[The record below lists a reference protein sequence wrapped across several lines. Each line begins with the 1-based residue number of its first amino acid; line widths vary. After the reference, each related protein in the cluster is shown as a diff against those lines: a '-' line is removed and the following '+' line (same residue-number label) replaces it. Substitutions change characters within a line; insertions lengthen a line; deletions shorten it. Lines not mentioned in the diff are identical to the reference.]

1 MIITKTIRSSTSS
14 AKARSHSHSQVLL
27 SQSKSQSAQ
36 QPQQLPTD
44 VTKTTTTPP
53 PVAAFMPR
61 KYQEEIFIRAQSSNI
76 IAALDTGSGKTYIS
90 VLLIKW
96 IVLQPH
102 ARGKVVVFLVPKVA
116 LVEQQAAFI
125 TSQTPLRVRKFHG
138 RLDLELSDRANWKAA
153 FEGADVVVMTAQIFL
168 NVLTHSHWSI
178 DRVSLII
185 FDECHHTRKNHAYNG
200 IMREYFQADPAE
212 RPKIFGMT
220 ASPIWNPKDAEGSLQ
235 TLERNLNATVIA
247 VREHVSELLENSP
260 RPVELIK
267 EYYPP
272 PDHYL
277 YLNPNLWDTLS
288 YFRSND
294 VDIPWDKLL
303 MKYHVTRNSL
313 GPYCADLFIY
323 HDLRPRI
330 SQILYQIES
339 SWKEKLGDP
348 LTLYGGENY
357 GTAPMD
363 VDDVVNVPKPHI
375 PVDLEQID
383 AILTDFQPWFDP
395 SPPSHSSSPLPSSSS
410 PPTPSSTIM
419 SPTPTVLT
427 SHQLPAVQST
437 VPITVPLAWCSP
449 KVKALTEV
457 LLEYYTST
465 FHGIVFV
472 EQRQV
477 ATCLAKILGNV
488 PELRGKIRCAE
499 LVGHGGGHGSGRHNS
514 GSGGTRGKAAV
525 SVRADVKGMGLAR
538 QQDTVKMFRDGE
550 LNLLIATSVAEEGL
564 DFPACDLVIRFD
576 PLHHMVGY
584 VQSRGRARTKSSS
597 FVIMVQA
604 GHTAHLSRYTMFQS
618 SEPELKRVYQSREGP
633 TRPASPGTS
642 SDSEEGELEEDDPED
657 LAVRERYIVSS
668 TGAVLTYGS
677 AIGLINYLCSLI
689 PHDAY
694 TPPPMPKYSGDYA
707 AVLELPASLPLP
719 IDKLVYRGPPRNSK
733 REAKR
738 AVAFLA
744 VKTLH
749 KLDVFDDYLLPIT
762 GSKGRSEYD
771 ADGRRL
777 MDVSAIPEI
786 LDVQVQEPWTLG
798 PRLRMHVITIDGVD
812 AAGLVTGTELPALEL
827 MSEGH
832 TISLRCTDELVF
844 DADEELEKL
853 RMLDD
858 YTKAGIWFCVT
869 GRPITRLMTCFVVPL
884 TEHNCIDFEA
894 MQRVID
900 EPHGTYDW
908 TGVTDADYDHL
919 MVMNCNQY
927 GRALILHNI
936 RKDLTARSVPPPG
949 SREATH
955 ATYEDYFVEHW
966 TRKNREAYVPI
977 DCPLIEVHSLPRR
990 PSGLYRPMGRLLDAD
1005 ALRTHSA
1012 PVGSIAPQGACRR
1025 THFSEGVY
1033 QAFLF
1038 LPRLCRR
1045 ATDLYR
1051 AREARFQLGLPPIA
1065 DDLLIE
1071 STALPTTN
1079 AKWNNQRLET
1089 LGDSVLK
1096 LITTVHIM
1104 NKYPHRHEGQLS
1116 QLRQSSVSNRTLLAR
1131 AKEIGLERFL
1141 TSEGQNVHVW
1151 RYTVPEGEDVLSHM
1165 LNSYHAVQRSFP
1177 RRSLQDCMEATLGAA
1192 FLTGGVEMA
1201 LHAGGALGMSVGSTV
1216 PWSVR
1221 FSRRPES
1228 SPVPP
1233 LFLELEAVM
1242 GYEFHR
1248 GDLLVEAVT
1257 HPSFAT
1263 SSGASYQRMEFLG
1276 DAVIDLVV
1284 MRHLFQKFPNATSG
1298 QLSAARSRAVCGPT
1312 LASIAVK
1319 RLGLHKHLLI
1329 NNAELSTAINRHVP
1343 LLEMLMPDDVIVKG
1357 WKYDPPKAL
1366 SDVLESLIGAV
1377 LIDSA
1382 YNFERTAAVVEV
1394 VMSDILDVL
1403 TTNLPRDPVSEL
1415 MVWAAIAG
1423 CKRIAFQK
1431 SQSNA
1436 ELRRNDSIS
1445 VVVHDVVVVGPITA
1459 TNLSLSKGLAAERA
1473 RILLNDPNF
1482 EMNLTRL
1489 CDCGKAVPERPSQ
1502 TDDSVESAAE
1512 ETSDLTDETEE
1523 GFATLAKQK
1532 LDEDYAPSEN
1542 EDVDVEDM
1550 EDVEDVGTERN
1561 ENAMED
1567 CRASIY

>member
-1 MIITKTIRSSTSS
+1 MIITKTIKSSTNL
-14 AKARSHSHSQVLL
+14 AKAHSLRHSQVLL
-27 SQSKSQSAQ
+27 SQSKPQKSQKQQ
-36 QPQQLPTD
+36 QPATD
-44 VTKTTTTPP
+44 VTTTTTPTT
-53 PVAAFMPR
+53 PVEAFMPR

-102 ARGKVVVFLVPKVA
+102 VRGKVVVFLVPKVA

-200 IMREYFQADPAE
+200 IMREYFQVDPAE

-235 TLERNLNATVIA
+235 TLERNLDATVIA

-288 YFRSND
+288 HFRSDD

-330 SQILYQIES
+330 SQILYQIETT
-339 SWKEKLGDP
+339 WKEQLGDP
-348 LTLYGGENY
+348 LALYDEENY
-357 GTAPMD
+357 GIAPMD
-363 VDDVVNVPKPHI
+363 VDGAVNMSKPPV

-383 AILTDFQPWFDP
+383 AILTDFQPWFDS
-395 SPPSHSSSPLPSSSS
+395 SPPSHSSSLSLSRSSSS
-410 PPTPSSTIM
+410 PPTPTSTVLSSTSM
-419 SPTPTVLT
+419 VPT
-427 SHQLPAVQST
+427 SHQLPTLQSA

-477 ATCLAKILGNV
+477 AACLAKILGNV
-488 PELRGKIRCAE
+488 PELRGKIRCGE
-499 LVGHGGGHGSGRHNS
+499 LVGHGGGHGSGRHNGGS
-514 GSGGTRGKAAV
+514 GSVRGKAAV

-538 QQDTVKMFRDGE
+538 QQDTVRMFREGE

-618 SEPELKRVYQSREGP
+618 SEPELKRVYQTREGP
-633 TRPASPGTS
+633 TRPTSPDIS

-657 LAVRERYIVSS
+657 LAVRERYIVPS

-777 MDVSAIPEI
+777 MDVSSIPEA
-786 LDVQVQEPWTLG
+786 LDVRVREPWTLG
-798 PRLRMHVITIDGVD
+798 PRLRMHVITIDDID

-827 MSEGH
+827 MTEGH

-853 RMLDD
+853 RMLEE

-869 GRPITRLMTCFVVPL
+869 GRPIILPLTCFVVPL

-908 TGVTDADYDHL
+908 TGVTEADYDRL
-919 MVMNCNQY
+919 MVMNSNQY

-955 ATYEDYFVEHW
+955 ATYEDYFVERW
-966 TRKNREAYVPI
+966 TRKNREAFVPT

-990 PSGLYRPMGRLLDAD
+990 PSGLYRPMRRQLDVD
-1005 ALRTHSA
+1005 AFRAHTV
-1012 PVGSIAPQGACRR
+1012 PIGSIVPQGACRR
-1025 THFSEGVY
+1025 THFSESVY
-1033 QAFLF
+1033 RAFCF
-1038 LPRLCRR
+1038 LPRICRR

-1071 STALPTTN
+1071 GSALPTTN

-1096 LITTVHIM
+1096 LITTVHVM

-1141 TSEGQNVHVW
+1141 TSEGHNVHVW
-1151 RYTVPEGEDVLSHM
+1151 RYTIPEGEDMWSHM
-1165 LNSYHAVQRSFP
+1165 LNSCHTVQRSFP

-1192 FLTGGVEMA
+1192 FLTGGIEMA
-1201 LHAGGALGMSVGSTV
+1201 LHTGGALGVSVGSTI

-1221 FSRRPES
+1221 FSREPES

-1233 LFLELEAVM
+1233 LFLELQAVM

-1248 GDLLVEAVT
+1248 GELLVEAVT
-1257 HPSFAT
+1257 HPSFAA

-1284 MRHLFQKFPNATSG
+1284 MRQLFQRFPDATSG

-1312 LASIAVK
+1312 LASIAVR

-1343 LLEMLMPDDVIVKG
+1343 LLEMLMPEDVIVKG

-1415 MVWAAIAG
+1415 MVWAATAG
-1423 CKRIAFQK
+1423 CKRIAFQQV
-1431 SQSNA
+1431 QSNV
-1436 ELRRNDSIS
+1436 ELRRNDSVS
-1445 VVVHDVVVVGPITA
+1445 VIVHDVVVVGPITA

-1473 RILLNDPNF
+1473 RNLLSDPSF
-1482 EMNLTRL
+1482 EMNLARL
-1489 CDCGKAVPERPSQ
+1489 CNCGKAIPDRPSQ
-1502 TDDSVESAAE
+1502 SEDSMESADE
-1512 ETSDLTDETEE
+1512 ETPNLTDETEE

-1532 LDEDYAPSEN
+1532 LDEDYTPAEN
-1542 EDVDVEDM
+1542 EEVDADDT
-1550 EDVEDVGTERN
+1550 EDVEEAGTEVN
-1561 ENAMED
+1561 GDAMEE
-1567 CRASIY
+1567 

>member
-1 MIITKTIRSSTSS
+1 MIITKTIKSPTIL
-14 AKARSHSHSQVLL
+14 AKSHSLPGVPHSQVIL
-27 SQSKSQSAQ
+27 SQSKSQKPQ
-36 QPQQLPTD
+36 KPHQPAAD
-44 VTKTTTTPP
+44 VTTTTTTPME
-53 PVAAFMPR
+53 VFMPR

-96 IVLQPH
+96 IVLQPY

-116 LVEQQAAFI
+116 LVEQQASFI
-125 TSQTPLRVRKFHG
+125 SSQTPLRVRKFHG

-178 DRVSLII
+178 DKVSLII

-200 IMREYFQADPAE
+200 IMREYFQVDPAE

-235 TLERNLNATVIA
+235 TLERNLDATVIA

-288 YFRSND
+288 YFRSDD

-330 SQILYQIES
+330 SQILYQIET
-339 SWKEKLGDP
+339 SWKEQLGDP
-348 LTLYGGENY
+348 LSLYDDENY
-357 GTAPMD
+357 GFAPMD
-363 VDDVVNVPKPHI
+363 VDGAVNMPKPPV

-383 AILTDFQPWFDP
+383 AILTDFQPWFDS
-395 SPPSHSSSPLPSSSS
+395 SPPSHSSSLSRSSSSS
-410 PPTPSSTIM
+410 PIPTSTIVSSTPM
-419 SPTPTVLT
+419 APT
-427 SHQLPAVQST
+427 SHQLPTAQST
-437 VPITVPLAWCSP
+437 VPVTVPLAWCSP

-457 LLEYYTST
+457 LLEYHTST

-477 ATCLAKILGNV
+477 AACLAKILGNV

-499 LVGHGGGHGSGRHNS
+499 LVGHGGGHGSGRQNG
-514 GSGGTRGKAAV
+514 GSGGGKGKAAV

-538 QQDTVKMFRDGE
+538 QQDTVRMFREGE

-618 SEPELKRVYQSREGP
+618 SEPELKRVYQTREGP
-633 TRPASPGTS
+633 TRPTSPGMS

-657 LAVRERYIVSS
+657 LAVRERYIVPS

-694 TPPPMPKYSGDYA
+694 TPPPTPKYSGDYA
-707 AVLELPASLPLP
+707 TVLELPASLPLP
-719 IDKLVYRGPPRNSK
+719 IDKLVYRGPPRHSK

-762 GSKGRSEYD
+762 GSKGRSEHD

-777 MDVSAIPEI
+777 VDVSSIPEV
-786 LDVQVQEPWTLG
+786 LDVQVRDPWTLG
-798 PRLRMHVITIDGVD
+798 PRLRMHVITIDGID
-812 AAGLVTGTELPALEL
+812 CAGLVTGTELPALEL

-844 DADEELEKL
+844 DVDEELEKL
-853 RMLDD
+853 RMLED
-858 YTKAGIWFCVT
+858 YTKAGLWFCVT
-869 GRPITRLMTCFVVPL
+869 GRPITLPITCFVVPL

-900 EPHGTYDW
+900 EPYGTYDW
-908 TGVTDADYDHL
+908 TSVTEADYDRL

-955 ATYEDYFVEHW
+955 ATYEDYFMERW
-966 TRKNREAYVPI
+966 TRKTREAFVPT
-977 DCPLIEVHSLPRR
+977 DCPLIEVLSVPRR
-990 PSGLYRPMGRLLDAD
+990 PSGLYRPMGRLLDVD
-1005 ALRTHSA
+1005 AFRTQTA
-1012 PVGSIAPQGACRR
+1012 PIGSIVPQGACRR
-1025 THFSEGVY
+1025 MHFSDRVY
-1033 QAFLF
+1033 RAFLF
-1038 LPRLCRR
+1038 LPRICRR

-1051 AREARFQLGLPPIA
+1051 AREARFQLGLPPIT

-1071 STALPTTN
+1071 GTALPTTN

-1096 LITTVHIM
+1096 LVTTVHVM

-1131 AKEIGLERFL
+1131 ATEIGLERFL
-1141 TSEGQNVHVW
+1141 TSEGHNVHIW
-1151 RYTVPEGEDVLSHM
+1151 RYTIPEGEDVLTQM
-1165 LNSYHAVQRSFP
+1165 LNSCHAVQRSFA

-1192 FLTGGVEMA
+1192 FSTGGIEMA
-1201 LHAGGALGMSVGSTV
+1201 LRAGDALGVSIGNAI
-1216 PWSVR
+1216 PWGLR
-1221 FSRRPES
+1221 FSRPPES

-1233 LFLELEAVM
+1233 LFSELQVVM

-1248 GDLLVEAVT
+1248 GELLVEAVT

-1284 MRHLFQKFPNATSG
+1284 MRHLFQKFPEATSG

-1343 LLEMLMPDDVIVKG
+1343 LLETLMPEDVIVKG

-1415 MVWAAIAG
+1415 MVWAATAG

-1431 SQSNA
+1431 SQSNM

-1445 VVVHDVVVVGPITA
+1445 VVVHDVAVVGPVTA

-1473 RILLNDPNF
+1473 RNLLSDPNF
-1482 EMNLTRL
+1482 EMNLARL
-1489 CDCGKAVPERPSQ
+1489 CDCVKAIPERPSQ
-1502 TDDSVESAAE
+1502 AEDPMESAVE
-1512 ETSDLTDETEE
+1512 ETPPSLSDETEE
-1523 GFATLAKQK
+1523 GFATLAKRK
-1532 LDEDYAPSEN
+1532 LDENYAPSES
-1542 EDVDVEDM
+1542 EDVDVEDAEEADEAGSERG
-1550 EDVEDVGTERN
+1550 ED
-1561 ENAMED
+1561 AMEE
-1567 CRASIY
+1567 

>member
-1 MIITKTIRSSTSS
+1 
-14 AKARSHSHSQVLL
+14 
-27 SQSKSQSAQ
+27 
-36 QPQQLPTD
+36 
-44 VTKTTTTPP
+44 
-53 PVAAFMPR
+53 MPR

-102 ARGKVVVFLVPKVA
+102 TRGKVVVFLVPKVA

-200 IMREYFQADPAE
+200 IMREYFQVDPVE

-235 TLERNLNATVIA
+235 TLERNLDATVIA

-288 YFRSND
+288 YFRSDN

-330 SQILYQIES
+330 SQILYQMET
-339 SWKEKLGDP
+339 SWKEQLGDP
-348 LTLYGGENY
+348 LTLYDDENY

-363 VDDVVNVPKPHI
+363 VDGV
-375 PVDLEQID
+375 LEQID
-383 AILTDFQPWFDP
+383 AILTDFQSWFDS
-395 SPPSHSSSPLPSSSS
+395 SPPSHSSSLLHSSSS
-410 PPTPSSTIM
+410 PPTPTSTITSSTL
-419 SPTPTVLT
+419 TAVT
-427 SHQLPAVQST
+427 SHQLPTAQST

-477 ATCLAKILGNV
+477 AACLAKILGNV
-488 PELRGKIRCAE
+488 PELRGKIQCME

-514 GSGGTRGKAAV
+514 ASGGARGKATV

-538 QQDTVKMFRDGE
+538 QQDTVKMFREGE

-633 TRPASPGTS
+633 TRPASPGIS

-657 LAVRERYIVSS
+657 LAVRERYIVPS

-677 AIGLINYLCSLI
+677 AIGIINYLCSLI

-744 VKTLH
+744 VKALH

-762 GSKGRSEYD
+762 GSKGRSEHD

-777 MDVSAIPEI
+777 MDVSSIPEI
-786 LDVQVQEPWTLG
+786 LDVQVREPWTLG

-812 AAGLVTGTELPALEL
+812 AAGLVTGTELPELEL

-908 TGVTDADYDHL
+908 TGVTEADYDHL

-966 TRKNREAYVPI
+966 TRKSRAAFVPT

-990 PSGLYRPMGRLLDAD
+990 PSGLYRPMGRLLDVD
-1005 ALRTHSA
+1005 ALRTHAA
-1012 PVGSIAPQGACRR
+1012 PVGLIVPQGACRR

-1033 QAFLF
+1033 RAFLF

-1071 STALPTTN
+1071 SSALPTTN

-1089 LGDSVLK
+1089 LGDSVH
-1096 LITTVHIM
+1096 VM

-1151 RYTVPEGEDVLSHM
+1151 RYTVPEEEDMLSHM
-1165 LNSYHAVQRSFP
+1165 LNSCHAVQRSFP

-1192 FLTGGVEMA
+1192 FLTGGIEMA
-1201 LHAGGALGMSVGSTV
+1201 LHAGGALGVSVGSTI

-1221 FSRRPES
+1221 YSRRPES

-1233 LFLELEAVM
+1233 LFSELQSVM

-1248 GDLLVEAVT
+1248 AVT

-1312 LASIAVK
+1312 LASIAVR

-1394 VMSDILDVL
+1394 VMSDILEVL

-1415 MVWAAIAG
+1415 MVWAATAG

-1436 ELRRNDSIS
+1436 DLRRNDSIS
-1445 VVVHDVVVVGPITA
+1445 VVVHEAVVVGPITA
-1459 TNLSLSKGLAAERA
+1459 TNLSL
-1473 RILLNDPNF
+1473 
-1482 EMNLTRL
+1482 MNLARL
-1489 CDCGKAVPERPSQ
+1489 CNCGKAVLERPSQ
-1502 TDDSVESAAE
+1502 TDSSVESAVE
-1512 ETSDLTDETEE
+1512 ETPDLTDETEE

-1532 LDEDYAPSEN
+1532 LDEDYAPSEHEVVDI
-1542 EDVDVEDM
+1542 EDT
-1550 EDVEDVGTERN
+1550 EDVEEAGTERN
-1561 ENAMED
+1561 GNAMED
-1567 CRASIY
+1567 CQAILY

>member
-235 TLERNLNATVIA
+235 TLERNLNATV
-247 VREHVSELLENSP
+247 HTTLL
-260 RPVELIK
+260 
-267 EYYPP
+267 

-323 HDLRPRI
+323 HDLRPRV

-348 LTLYGGENY
+348 LTLYGEENY

-375 PVDLEQID
+375 PV
-383 AILTDFQPWFDP
+383 
-395 SPPSHSSSPLPSSSS
+395 
-410 PPTPSSTIM
+410 
-419 SPTPTVLT
+419 
-427 SHQLPAVQST
+427 
-437 VPITVPLAWCSP
+437 
-449 KVKALTEV
+449 KALTEV

-465 FHGIVFV
+465 FHGIVF
-472 EQRQV
+472 
-477 ATCLAKILGNV
+477 LA
-488 PELRGKIRCAE
+488 LRRSLEMYRNCEGRSGCAE

-514 GSGGTRGKAAV
+514 GSGGTEGKAAV

-584 VQSRGRARTKSSS
+584 VQSRGP
-597 FVIMVQA
+597 

-633 TRPASPGTS
+633 TRP
-642 SDSEEGELEEDDPED
+642 GELEEDDPED

-719 IDKLVYRGPPRNSK
+719 IDKLEIRK

-798 PRLRMHVITIDGVD
+798 PRLRMHVITIDG
-812 AAGLVTGTELPALEL
+812 GTELPALEL

-908 TGVTDADYDHL
+908 TGVTEADYDHL
-919 MVMNCNQY
+919 M
-927 GRALILHNI
+927 
-936 RKDLTARSVPPPG
+936 DLTARSVPPPG

-990 PSGLYRPMGRLLDAD
+990 PSGLYRPMGRLLDVD

-1012 PVGSIAPQGACRR
+1012 P
-1025 THFSEGVY
+1025 
-1033 QAFLF
+1033 AFLF

-1228 SPVPP
+1228 SPAPP

>member
-1 MIITKTIRSSTSS
+1 
-14 AKARSHSHSQVLL
+14 
-27 SQSKSQSAQ
+27 
-36 QPQQLPTD
+36 
-44 VTKTTTTPP
+44 
-53 PVAAFMPR
+53 MPR

-102 ARGKVVVFLVPKVA
+102 TRGKVVVFLVPKVA

-200 IMREYFQADPAE
+200 IMREYFQVDPVE

-235 TLERNLNATVIA
+235 TLERNLDATVIA

-288 YFRSND
+288 YFRSDN

-330 SQILYQIES
+330 SQILYQMET
-339 SWKEKLGDP
+339 SWKEQLGDP
-348 LTLYGGENY
+348 LTLYDDENY

-363 VDDVVNVPKPHI
+363 VDGVVNLPKPPI
-375 PVDLEQID
+375 PVELEQID
-383 AILTDFQPWFDP
+383 AILTDFQSWFDS
-395 SPPSHSSSPLPSSSS
+395 SPPSHSSSLLHSSSS
-410 PPTPSSTIM
+410 PPTPTSTITSSTL
-419 SPTPTVLT
+419 TAVT
-427 SHQLPAVQST
+427 SHQLPTAQST

-449 KVKALTEV
+449 KVKALTE
-457 LLEYYTST
+457 ST

-477 ATCLAKILGNV
+477 AACLAKILGNV

-514 GSGGTRGKAAV
+514 ASGGARGKATV

-538 QQDTVKMFRDGE
+538 QQDTVKMFREGE

-633 TRPASPGTS
+633 TRPASPGIS

-657 LAVRERYIVSS
+657 LAVRERYIVPS

-677 AIGLINYLCSLI
+677 AIGIINYLCSLI

-744 VKTLH
+744 VKALH

-762 GSKGRSEYD
+762 GSKGRSEHD

-777 MDVSAIPEI
+777 MDVSSIPEI
-786 LDVQVQEPWTLG
+786 LDVQVREPWTLG

-812 AAGLVTGTELPALEL
+812 AAGLVTGTELPELEL

-908 TGVTDADYDHL
+908 TGVTEADYDHL

-966 TRKNREAYVPI
+966 TRKSRGAFVPT

-990 PSGLYRPMGRLLDAD
+990 PSGLYRPMGRLLDVD
-1005 ALRTHSA
+1005 ALRTHAA
-1012 PVGSIAPQGACRR
+1012 PVGSIVPQGACRR

-1033 QAFLF
+1033 RAFLF

-1071 STALPTTN
+1071 SSALPTTN

-1096 LITTVHIM
+1096 LITTVHVM

-1151 RYTVPEGEDVLSHM
+1151 RYTVPEEEDVLSHM
-1165 LNSYHAVQRSFP
+1165 LNSCHAVQRSFP

-1192 FLTGGVEMA
+1192 FLTGGIEMA
-1201 LHAGGALGMSVGSTV
+1201 LHAGGALGVSVGSTI

-1221 FSRRPES
+1221 YSRRPES

-1233 LFLELEAVM
+1233 LFSELQSVM

-1312 LASIAVK
+1312 LASIAVR

-1394 VMSDILDVL
+1394 VMSDILEVL

-1415 MVWAAIAG
+1415 MVWAATAG

-1436 ELRRNDSIS
+1436 DLRRNDSIS
-1445 VVVHDVVVVGPITA
+1445 VVVHEAVVV
-1459 TNLSLSKGLAAERA
+1459 GLAAERA
-1473 RILLNDPNF
+1473 RLLLNDPNF
-1482 EMNLTRL
+1482 EMNLARL
-1489 CDCGKAVPERPSQ
+1489 CNCGKAVLERPSQ
-1502 TDDSVESAAE
+1502 TDSSVESAVE
-1512 ETSDLTDETEE
+1512 ETPDLTDETEE

-1532 LDEDYAPSEN
+1532 LDEDYAPSEHEVVDI
-1542 EDVDVEDM
+1542 EDT
-1550 EDVEDVGTERN
+1550 EDVEEAGTERN
-1561 ENAMED
+1561 GNAMED
-1567 CRASIY
+1567 CQAILY